1 MQLKDKRVLIT
12 AAATGIGREMVNQFA
27 EAGAKLFVSDID
39 GAALGEL
46 ACAHPEVG
54 CLACDAADTGQVDSF
69 VDQAL
74 AALGGVDV
82 LVNNVGIAG
91 ETAPIEEMDPEAF
104 DRVFTVNV
112 GGHMRPTRRVVPHMK
127 RAGAG
132 SIINVSSLAGKL
144 AMPLRTP
151 YAASKWAV
159 LGFTQTLA
167 AELGAFGIR
176 VNAILPGP
184 VAGPRV
190 ERAIADKAR
199 ARGVAYKVVE
209 QEYLNMTSMRKMI
222 DPADIA
228 SMAVYLASDAAR
240 SVSGQFIGVDGDG
253 RLMV

>member
-1 MQLKDKRVLIT
+1 MQLKGKRVLIT
-12 AAATGIGREMVNQFA
+12 AGATGIGREMVNQFA
-27 EAGAKLFVSDID
+27 DAGAKLFVADID
-39 GAALGEL
+39 DAAIVEL
-46 ACAHPEVG
+46 ARAHPDVG
-54 CLACDAADTGQVDSF
+54 CVACDAADTNQVDRF

-74 AALGGVDV
+74 TALGGVDV

-91 ETAPIEEMDPEAF
+91 QTAPIEEMDPEAF

-127 RAGAG
+127 KTGAGA
-132 SIINVSSLAGKL
+132 IINISSLAGKL

-159 LGFTQTLA
+159 LGFTRTLA

-190 ERAIADKAR
+190 ERAITDKAM
-199 ARGVAYKVVE
+199 ARGVAYEVVE
-209 QEYLNMTSMRKMI
+209 QEYLDMTWMRKMI

-228 SMAVYLASDAAR
+228 SMAVYLSSDAAR
-240 SVSGQFIGVDGDG
+240 SVSGQFIGVDGYG